1 MRIHAPRSLLLL
13 LALTAC
19 SSAAAIGADIAKE
32 APLVC
37 PEFSFIPAGA
47 QVCST
52 IALAVE
58 GFFEV
63 WATTHPA
70 SATAAAVTAAKARKA
85 AVAAGAAPAPAAL
98 VKMVRV
104 GNLGAFPE
112 AIAAED
118 VLALGIDAG
127 MNQQRA
133 VAHVWAKNGA
143 LAKKSDRARRPRR
156 HQACNRI
163 TTGNIATVGFASMAA
178 ANHPSARHRL
188 SAGARAEPVSRSS

>member
-112 AIAAED
+112 AIAAEL
-118 VLALGIDAG
+118 VQPEMASALKAYLATHLATDAG
-127 MNQQRA
+127 A
-133 VAHVWAKNGA
+133 GDGG
-143 LAKKSDRARRPRR
+143 LAS
-156 HQACNRI
+156 
-163 TTGNIATVGFASMAA
+163 
-178 ANHPSARHRL
+178 
-188 SAGARAEPVSRSS
+188 